1 MTKKEAVKL
10 ARKARAYG
18 YFDRGLAGIEL
29 ACPVCRERQ
38 KTHREY
44 RRFPARKSQPANV
57 DPVTGARTIYR
68 QETTTE
74 ALDRMMID
82 HLTEWCGIDQAVR

>member
-1 MTKKEAVKL
+1 MTKTEAVKL

-18 YFDRGLAGIEL
+18 YFDHGLAGVEV

-38 KTHREY
+38 RTHRNY
-44 RRFPARKSQPANV
+44 RRFPARKGQPANV

-68 QETTTE
+68 QETVTE
-74 ALDRMMID
+74 ALDRAMTEHLID
-82 HLTEWCGIDQAVR
+82 YCAGRN